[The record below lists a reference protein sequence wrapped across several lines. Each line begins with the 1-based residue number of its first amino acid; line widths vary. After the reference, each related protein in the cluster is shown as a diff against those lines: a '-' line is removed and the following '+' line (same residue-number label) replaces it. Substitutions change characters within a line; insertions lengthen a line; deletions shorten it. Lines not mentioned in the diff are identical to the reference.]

1 MNKQRDVSQDDVHV
15 VFGEE
20 TAFWKANR
28 EELSARYPG
37 KWLLIRGSEVLDVLD
52 TFSEAAHALREMN
65 DIALIQPVEAGMA
78 KNAIGLPSVRVTG

>member
-1 MNKQRDVSQDDVHV
+1 MWSLEKRPLS
-15 VFGEE
+15 GKP
-20 TAFWKANR
+20 TAKSYR
-28 EELSARYPG
+28 RGIRG
-37 KWLLIRGSEVLDVLD
+37 KWLLIRGSEVLDALD